1 MDPYATLGV
10 TREAETAVIA
20 SAYRALAKLY
30 HPDRYSGDREFATR
44 RLKEINAAYEIL
56 SNEEKRKAYDA
67 ENTKQY
73 SKGAGYQS
81 SSEGEDEKVLNAI
94 EAEWDYATNFHPVL
108 VQLRAELRQIDQSLA
123 NAFVAYLVL
132 SKSYSDAPSAFGMF
146 KDEYLFKKFGD
157 QENVRELAYAAIKS
171 GNRSFALD
179 LNEALMR
186 LGQSSTEEV
195 LKHLATQHPE
205 FAETAYPKFGFRH
218 LLKTLIQRRELNRR
232 KVIDHSDAAASAW
245 EDIKSL
251 PEEYQQRFLA
261 SLDQEPTLDVGP
273 LAAQLIADRA
283 KELRPYDDEDANDSL
298 EQARTIS
305 VEAEQ
310 EFREVYNMLGSSL
323 TPSEILKKIESKFGP
338 SAKTISER
346 ERQRREAQKEQ
357 RRREV
362 ELRKEE
368 RQQLERMKMVLV
380 FCGAALLFL
389 MVIFSAFQ

>member
-94 EAEWDYATNFHPVL
+94 EEEWDYATKFHPEL

-146 KDEYLFKKFGD
+146 KDEYLLKKFGN
-157 QENVRELAYAAIKS
+157 QKKVRELAYTAIKS

-179 LNEALMR
+179 LNKALMR
-186 LGQSSTEEV
+186 LGQSSIEEV

-205 FAETAYPKFGFRH
+205 FAETAYPKYGFRH
-218 LLKTLIQRRELNRR
+218 IIILRKLDHMAEENLQREAEYREKKERR
-232 KVIDHSDAAASAW
+232 
-245 EDIKSL
+245 
-251 PEEYQQRFLA
+251 R
-261 SLDQEPTLDVGP
+261 
-273 LAAQLIADRA
+273 
-283 KELRPYDDEDANDSL
+283 
-298 EQARTIS
+298 
-305 VEAEQ
+305 VEAERKIIERHQ
-310 EFREVYNMLGSSL
+310 RSKAIFESGLFMEKLIEIFRMLVLLGL
-323 TPSEILKKIESKFGP
+323 WLAAILF
-338 SAKTISER
+338 
-346 ERQRREAQKEQ
+346 
-357 RRREV
+357 
-362 ELRKEE
+362 
-368 RQQLERMKMVLV
+368 
-380 FCGAALLFL
+380 ALLIANVAFTQGKPFFL
-389 MVIFSAFQ
+389 LISAGVFFVVPIFTKIINWIFIR